1 MTDVRSSEWD
11 VTSAGDLRQNSE
23 RNAQKALEDAGVQAK
38 RENHREIFIRLE
50 RPLPED
56 VSEELY
62 LQNQK
67 WAKGG
72 WQRLKPDKDFPRLRR
87 LIVYNGGH
95 KERRRHYPTY
105 RAANTALHAAL
116 STMADSFG
124 EEIEELPN

>member
-23 RNAQKALEDAGVQAK
+23 RNAQKALEMAGVQAK

-67 WAKGG
+67 WAKGVG
-72 WQRLKPDKDFPRLRR
+72 NALCRIRIFPVCAGLSC
-87 LIVYNGGH
+87 
-95 KERRRHYPTY
+95 TT
-105 RAANTALHAAL
+105 AAIGTQAAL
-116 STMADSFG
+116 SPTGPPTPPCTPRSVQWQTVL
-124 EEIEELPN
+124 EKK